1 MGRAITTVP
10 SWVQRHAGG
19 AGGART
25 PDLLSAIPIPM
36 ESLKMWLV
44 VFSCIYYEIRHSR
57 GY

>member
-1 MGRAITTVP
+1 MGRTIPTVP

-36 ESLKMWLV
+36 ESLKGWLV
-44 VFSCIYYEIRHSR
+44 VFSCIYYEIRHGR